1 MNPRREALRGYLFI
15 LPALIF
21 LAVFLVYPVVWTVRL
36 SFDSGRGLRFTEFV
50 GLANYIDLFTNDPL
64 FLDVSRF
71 PPSGAVVNNALW
83 MLVNTSLCVGLGLLV
98 AALAGRVRY
107 ESIIKSIVFLPMA
120 ISATAVAIIWLFVYS
135 PDPHIGLLNAIVAV
149 ASDRDPVA
157 FTGTSETVNWAIIF
171 ANVWAQTGFSTVV
184 FSAAM
189 KGMPREILDAAR
201 VDGASEA
208 GVFFRVT
215 LPMLRMT
222 VSVVTVTL
230 VIWVLKIF
238 DIIYMMTQG
247 GPRGASRVM
256 AYTMYVETFQGGKA
270 GYGSAVA
277 TILLLLTIPIMVS
290 NVRRFRAEGGGR

>member
-15 LPALIF
+15 LPAMIF
-21 LAVFLVYPVVWTVRL
+21 LAAFLVYPAVWTVLL
-36 SFDSGRGLRFTEFV
+36 SFDTGRGLSFTKFV
-50 GLANYIDLFTNDPL
+50 GLDNYIELFTRDPL
-64 FLDVSRF
+64 FLDLSRF

-83 MLVNTSLCVGLGLLV
+83 MLVNTSLCVGLGLFI

-107 ESIIKSIVFLPMA
+107 EPVIKSVVFLPMA

-135 PDPHIGLLNAIVAV
+135 PDPHIGLLNALLA
-149 ASDRDPVA
+149 AAGGREPVA
-157 FTGTSETVNWAIIF
+157 FTGRSDTVNWAIIV

-184 FSAAM
+184 FSAAL

-230 VIWVLKIF
+230 IIWVLKIF

-247 GPRGASRVM
+247 GPRGQSRVM
-256 AYTMYVETFQGGKA
+256 AYTMYVETFQGGRA

-277 TILLLLTIPIMVS
+277 TILLLLTVPIMAL
-290 NVRRFRAEGGGR
+290 NVRRFRAERGAR

>member
-1 MNPRREALRGYLFI
+1 MNPRREALRGYVFI
-15 LPALIF
+15 LPAMIF
-21 LAVFLVYPVVWTVRL
+21 LAVFLVYPAVWTVLL
-36 SFDSGRGLRFTEFV
+36 SFDTGRGLSFTKFV
-50 GLANYIDLFTNDPL
+50 GLDNYIDLFTKDPL
-64 FLDVSRF
+64 FLDLSHL

-83 MLVNTSLCVGLGLLV
+83 LLVNTSLCVGLGLLI

-107 ESIIKSIVFLPMA
+107 EPVIKSIVFLPMA

-135 PDPHIGLLNAIVAV
+135 PDPRIGLLNAILAAV
-149 ASDRDPVA
+149 SGREPVA
-157 FTGTSETVNWAIIF
+157 FTGRSDTVNWAIIL

-184 FSAAM
+184 FSAAL

-215 LPMLRMT
+215 VPMLRMT
-222 VSVVTVTL
+222 LSVVTVTL

-256 AYTMYVETFQGGKA
+256 AYTMYVETFQGGRA

-277 TILLLLTIPIMVS
+277 TILLVLTIPIMVS
-290 NVRRFRAEGGGR
+290 NVRRFRAEGSGR

>member
-21 LAVFLVYPVVWTVRL
+21 LAVFLVYPAVWTVLL
-36 SFDSGRGLRFTEFV
+36 SFDTGRGLGFTKFV
-50 GLANYIDLFTNDPL
+50 GLDNYIDLFTRDPL
-64 FLDVSRF
+64 FLDLSRF

-83 MLVNTSLCVGLGLLV
+83 MLVNTSLCVGLGLFI
-98 AALAGRVRY
+98 AALASRVRY

-135 PDPHIGLLNAIVAV
+135 PDPQIGLLNAIAAV
-149 ASDRDPVA
+149 VCDRDPVA
-157 FTGTSETVNWAIIF
+157 FTGKSETVNWAIIF

-184 FSAAM
+184 FSAAL
-189 KGMPREILDAAR
+189 KGMPREVLDAAR

-215 LPMLRMT
+215 VPMLRMT
-222 VSVVTVTL
+222 LSVVTVTL
-230 VIWVLKIF
+230 IIWVLKIF

-247 GPRGASRVM
+247 GPR
-256 AYTMYVETFQGGKA
+256 
-270 GYGSAVA
+270 
-277 TILLLLTIPIMVS
+277 
-290 NVRRFRAEGGGR
+290 